1 MFVGETIT
9 MPGVDVPW
17 GTTNIYGVVEDQ
29 RALHSIRSTSDSSNN
44 NNPAYEVDFSQRYSS
59 EAEAFAAREKIYGNT
74 SIYLAG
80 KADES
85 TKNLAGSMR
94 SDEAYTYG
102 CENAMKRYQ
111 YHEDSLNYTKAF
123 WSDFQNDDTYKELME
138 KGGANSQEDV
148 QKLLSAAE
156 RYKWQKS
163 YKEYGVYEQ
172 DMFDF
177 ADKLSENTGVT
188 VVSRGS
194 HDEIRF
200 TNNDSIC
207 YLDNYT
213 FQFMATHQDNMELW
227 ENTVQGKYKNFSEL
241 TAAINDTGDEKLIA
255 DWKNS
260 SILHTVTENN
270 MSAFRHSADQY
281 ATASN
286 YACLSLPVYGQDTN
300 ETAFLG
306 ENAPGKTAKDFWN
319 EFRFN
324 TGMTDELTGKFAM
337 SGTIKDDGEIEWN
350 TSRWLDPDKKKLTG
364 ADLIAA
370 YQNKNQ
376 NQSSKAVAP
385 TEKYNQ
391 QIDALKKKIKQV
403 RSHLSALQKY
413 SAGHEDEDTKKLI
426 AADQKQISSYQKQI
440 ESIQMQLLE
449 YQKQHLQD

>member
-17 GTTNIYGVVEDQ
+17 GTTNIYGVAEDQ

-59 EAEAFAAREKIYGNT
+59 EAEAFAAREKIYGST

-80 KADES
+80 KADDV
-85 TKNLAGSMR
+85 TKHLAGNMR
-94 SDEAYTYG
+94 STEAATDG
-102 CENAMKRYQ
+102 CENAMKGDKDC
-111 YHEDSLNYTKAF
+111 EDRLNATKSF
-123 WSDFQNDDTYKELME
+123 WADFQNDDTYKELMA

-188 VVSRGS
+188 VVSRGI

-207 YLDNYT
+207 SLDNYT
-213 FQFMATHQDNMELW
+213 FQFMATHQEHMDLW
-227 ENTVQGKYKNFSEL
+227 EDAVKGKYKNFSEL
-241 TAAINDTGDEKLIA
+241 TAAINDSGDEKLIA
-255 DWKNS
+255 DWQNS
-260 SILHTVTENN
+260 TPNHTKDSTA
-270 MSAFRHSADQY
+270 AFKHDEDQY
-281 ATASN
+281 ATAFH
-286 YACLSLPVYGQDTN
+286 YGVLSLCVYDN
-300 ETAFLG
+300 NDNAFLG
-306 ENAPGKTAKDFWN
+306 TNQPGTTAKDFWN

-324 TGMTDELTGKFAM
+324 TGMTDKLTGKFVIY
-337 SGTIKDDGEIEWN
+337 STIDDDGETVYN
-350 TSRWLDPDKKKLTG
+350 TSPWLDPDKKKLTG

-376 NQSSKAVAP
+376 NQSSKAVDP
-385 TEKYNQ
+385 TEKYNR
-391 QIDALKKKIKQV
+391 QINNLKEKVKDV
-403 RSHLSALQKY
+403 RSHLSNLQKNNTNLQ
-413 SAGHEDEDTKKLI
+413 DENLQKQI
-426 AADQKQISSYQKQI
+426 QADQKQIESYQKQI

>member
-1 MFVGETIT
+1 
-9 MPGVDVPW
+9 
-17 GTTNIYGVVEDQ
+17 
-29 RALHSIRSTSDSSNN
+29 
-44 NNPAYEVDFSQRYSS
+44 
-59 EAEAFAAREKIYGNT
+59 
-74 SIYLAG
+74 
-80 KADES
+80 
-85 TKNLAGSMR
+85 MR

-138 KGGANSQEDV
+138 KGGASSQEDV

-188 VVSRGS
+188 VVSRGI
-194 HDEIRF
+194 HDEISF

-207 YLDNYT
+207 CLDNYT
-213 FQFMATHQDNMELW
+213 FQFMATHQENMELW

-255 DWKNS
+255 DWQNS
-260 SILHTVTENN
+260 TPNHTQNSTA
-270 MSAFRHSADQY
+270 AFKHDEDQY
-281 ATASN
+281 ATAFH
-286 YACLSLPVYGQDTN
+286 YGVLSLCVYDN
-300 ETAFLG
+300 NDNAFLG
-306 ENAPGKTAKDFWN
+306 TNQPGTTAKDFWN

-324 TGMTDELTGKFAM
+324 TGMTDKLTGKFVIY
-337 SGTIKDDGEIEWN
+337 STIDDDGETVYN
-350 TSRWLDPDKKKLTG
+350 TSPWLDPDKKKLTG

-370 YQNKNQ
+370 YQNKNKNQ
-376 NQSSKAVAP
+376 NQSSQAVDP

-391 QIDALKKKIKQV
+391 QIDALKEKIKQV
-403 RSHLSALQKY
+403 RSHLSLLQKY
-413 SAGHEDEDTKKLI
+413 SAGQQDENTQKLI

-440 ESIQMQLLE
+440 ESIQMQSLE
-449 YQKQHLQD
+449 YQKQHLTDWGICLDNLKNLLQSRTLGLALREIFNWCNIAEWMSGDAASDAEKHLGGSWVGCRWDA

>member
-1 MFVGETIT
+1 MLCTVSA
-9 MPGVDVPW
+9 VPLKNR
-17 GTTNIYGVVEDQ
+17 GGN
-29 RALHSIRSTSDSSNN
+29 SS
-44 NNPAYEVDFSQRYSS
+44 AYEVDFSQRYSS

-138 KGGANSQEDV
+138 KGGASSQEDV

-188 VVSRGS
+188 VVSRGI
-194 HDEIRF
+194 HDEISF

-207 YLDNYT
+207 CLDNYT
-213 FQFMATHQDNMELW
+213 FQFMATHQENMELW

-255 DWKNS
+255 DWQNS
-260 SILHTVTENN
+260 TPNHTQNSTA
-270 MSAFRHSADQY
+270 AFKHDEDQY
-281 ATASN
+281 ATAFH
-286 YACLSLPVYGQDTN
+286 YGVLSLCVYDN
-300 ETAFLG
+300 NDNAFLG
-306 ENAPGKTAKDFWN
+306 TNQPGTTAKDFWN

-324 TGMTDELTGKFAM
+324 TGMTDKLTGKFVIY
-337 SGTIKDDGEIEWN
+337 STIDDDGETVYN
-350 TSRWLDPDKKKLTG
+350 TSPWLDPDKKKLTG

-370 YQNKNQ
+370 YQNKNKNQ
-376 NQSSKAVAP
+376 NQSSQAVDP

-391 QIDALKKKIKQV
+391 QIDALKEKIKQV
-403 RSHLSALQKY
+403 RSHLSLLQKY
-413 SAGHEDEDTKKLI
+413 SAGQQDENTQKLI

-440 ESIQMQLLE
+440 ESIQMQSLE
-449 YQKQHLQD
+449 YQKQHLTD